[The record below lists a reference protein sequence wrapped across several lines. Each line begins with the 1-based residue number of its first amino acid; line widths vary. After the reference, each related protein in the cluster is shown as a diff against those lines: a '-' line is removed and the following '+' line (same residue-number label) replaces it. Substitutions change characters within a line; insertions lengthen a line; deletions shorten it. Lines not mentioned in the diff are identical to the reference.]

1 MSVWRASVC
10 RPCRVSPSIFC
21 AAAMKT
27 RRHASYDVKK
37 VAADGQ
43 KAIDQEEEDVKVFDQ
58 RGDDASSG
66 GSEDESS
73 SNDDDASSSSSS
85 SSDDDE
91 DETAKDSPAA
101 VSQEEIQHAI
111 ALASDAARKT
121 FGWDANATHN
131 NTTKKNKRKV
141 SSKFG
146 GPGEGNALSDL
157 IPGYTAPMRLEVT
170 YAKSDGITANGAS
183 DRAVSMEESL
193 QELRRRAQRTD
204 RSTAAHV
211 ASSTAQSTRADAMRQ
226 RRPGSGGAPSFKM
239 GTKRGP
245 DGTAGRGWFGM
256 APAALTD
263 DVRADIAII
272 RNRTYLDPK
281 RFYKKADIMDPK
293 LVQVGTVIEGSEE
306 YYSSRLTKKQ
316 RRQNLAE
323 EIMADSDVKKY
334 AKTQFSKIQDSK
346 QRRFGQ
352 GYGRKKQR
360 TGRKGRR

>member
-1 MSVWRASVC
+1 MR
-10 RPCRVSPSIFC
+10 
-21 AAAMKT
+21 T
-27 RRHASYDVKK
+27 RRSSQD
-37 VAADGQ
+37 ADE
-43 KAIDQEEEDVKVFDQ
+43 AEARQEEEDNESESEQNSDN
-58 RGDDASSG
+58 DDESSSDS

-73 SNDDDASSSSSS
+73 SDDSSSSEDEDDDANNSSSSRA
-85 SSDDDE
+85 E
-91 DETAKDSPAA
+91 

-111 ALASDAARKT
+111 ALASEAARKT
-121 FGWDANATHN
+121 FGWEKDKSNGKGKSKGRT
-131 NTTKKNKRKV
+131 
-141 SSKFG
+141 SKFG

-170 YAKSDGITANGAS
+170 YAKSAGGGGGGKGGATS
-183 DRAVSMEESL
+183 AEQSL
-193 QELRRRAQRTD
+193 QEMRRRAQRTD
-204 RSTAAHV
+204 RSTASHV
-211 ASSTAQSTRADAMRQ
+211 ISSGAQSFRADAMRH
-226 RRPGSGGAPSFKM
+226 RRPGSSGATSFKM

-256 APAALTD
+256 TPAALTD
-263 DVRADIAII
+263 DVKADIAII

-293 LVQVGTVIEGSEE
+293 MVQVGTVIEGSEE

-323 EIMADSDVKKY
+323 EIMADVDVKKY
-334 AKTQFSKIQDSK
+334 AKKQFTKIQDSRQK
-346 QRRFGQ
+346 RFGQ